1 MVSLQKPTIDG
12 IGKHLFFDFKMRV
25 YGMKVENFVESFSF
39 LLYNIG
45 NTSVGG
51 MSNEVS

>member
-1 MVSLQKPTIDG
+1 MGLN
-12 IGKHLFFDFKMRV
+12 MRV
-25 YGMKVENFVESFSF
+25 CIDISSF

>member
-1 MVSLQKPTIDG
+1 
-12 IGKHLFFDFKMRV
+12 
-25 YGMKVENFVESFSF
+25 MKVDNFFETFSF

>member
-1 MVSLQKPTIDG
+1 MGLKLRGSID
-12 IGKHLFFDFKMRV
+12 I
-25 YGMKVENFVESFSF
+25 FSF
-39 LLYNIG
+39 LLYNTG